1 MTQTVVSDRTAKL
14 VLTVDRFALGL
25 ARHWLLYVNVMLG
38 VFVLAPFA
46 APALMALG
54 AAEAANAI
62 YLFYSFLCHQLPQR
76 SLFLFGPK
84 ASYSLSEIGQVW
96 QYDDFL
102 TLRQFIGNSAMGWK
116 VAWSDRMVSMY
127 GSLWVGGILF
137 ALLRRRLPRLS
148 PAAWLFVGIF
158 PMGLDGFSHM
168 ANDIVAGISG
178 TGFRDTN
185 AWLQFLTGNIL
196 LATFYAGD
204 ALGSFNNLARLVTG
218 TLFGL
223 TTIWLIYPFV
233 ETAMQDLERQTLVR
247 LSSPRAV
254 ALGFAPRTLAPPARA
269 GVTPMDM
276 NKRM

>member
-25 ARHWLLYVNVMLG
+25 AQHWLLYVNVLLG
-38 VFVLAPFA
+38 AFVFAPFA

-54 AAEAANAI
+54 ATEPANVI
-62 YLFYSFLCHQLPQR
+62 YLFYGFLCHQLPQR
-76 SLFLFGPK
+76 SLFLFGPQ
-84 ASYSLSEIGQVW
+84 ASYSLAEIGAAW
-96 QYDDFL
+96 PYDNFL
-102 TLRQFIGNSAMGWK
+102 TLRQFIGNSEMGWK

-168 ANDIVAGISG
+168 TNDIVAGISG

-185 AWLQFLTGNIL
+185 AWLQFLTGNVFP
-196 LATFYAGD
+196 ATFYVGD
-204 ALGSFNNLARLVTG
+204 ALGSFNNLARLATG
-218 TLFGL
+218 ALFGL
-223 TTIWLIYPFV
+223 MTIWLIYPFV
-233 ETAMQDLERQTLVR
+233 ETAMQDLERQTRAR
-247 LSSPRAV
+247 LATPRAA
-254 ALGFAPRTLAPPARA
+254 ALGFTN
-269 GVTPMDM
+269 D
-276 NKRM
+276 